1 MNYKKQNGM
10 NKVKELIWKLEST
23 VYLLDEIVLN
33 YRSEDWSDLKAR
45 IANHI
50 GVTKGSVNMA
60 IGNLKY
66 ILSDGSEGLSAY
78 TVRQEEAV
86 RLTLEKYELSK
97 QKLLMILS

>member
-1 MNYKKQNGM
+1 MKTKKL
-10 NKVKELIWKLEST
+10 VWELESSI
-23 VYLLDEIVLN
+23 YLLDEIVLN
-33 YRSEDWSDLKAR
+33 YRSEDWNVLKAR

-66 ILSDGSEGLSAY
+66 ILSEGSEGLSAY

-86 RLTLEKYELSK
+86 KLTLEKYELSAK
-97 QKLLMILS
+97 KLLMILS

>member
-1 MNYKKQNGM
+1 MKTKKL
-10 NKVKELIWKLEST
+10 VWELESSI
-23 VYLLDEIVLN
+23 YLLDEIVQK
-33 YRSEDWSDLKAR
+33 YKSVDFGILKEG

-60 IGNLKY
+60 IGNMKY
-66 ILSDGSEGLSAY
+66 ILSNGSEGLSAY

-86 RLTLEKYELSK
+86 KLTLEKYELSK